1 MAKYGI
7 FEKDHK
13 YLGFIAESETE
24 RDHILFFNNTFIAVE
39 MTDDQFNKAG
49 FQEKV
54 YTIDNSN
61 AIVES
66 DFDTGFSVCDDL
78 AGVKSDAEGKIEI
91 WTRQIDNY
99 IVKKEAT
106 DVSTWET
113 FKTKLNEVDIDNAG
127 LSFPTGKS
135 FMKWF
140 SEQSGVPAKKA
151 LQIPVL

>member
-7 FEKDHK
+7 FEKERK

-24 RDHILFFNNTFIAVE
+24 RDHILFFNGTFIAVE

-49 FQEKV
+49 FEEKV
-54 YTIDNSN
+54 YTIDDSN

-66 DFDTGFSVCDDL
+66 DFATGFSACDDI
-78 AGVKSDAEGKIEI
+78 AGAKADAEGKITT
-91 WTRQIDNY
+91 WKKWIDNY
-99 IVKKEAT
+99 LVKKEAT
-106 DVSTWET
+106 DKSTWET
-113 FKTKLNEVDIDNAG
+113 FRTKLDEVDIDSAG
-127 LSFPTGKS
+127 LSFPTNKT

-151 LQIPVL
+151 LQIAVR